1 MTLPCT
7 EAFFPELNLRYSKE
21 SQEYIHTLYHG
32 ASLDAHCRVSAC
44 AVSAGPS
51 SRIKLLHVQKVEE
64 FELGSTGTSLGRNSG
79 FKALVDKPHK
89 VTQCVSRSYRGK
101 EGKLYLR
108 IIGGTDSQ
116 VWNMTKEYSNGVH
129 NEDTIRFPRNRA
141 DVVALMY
148 HKPVKRIPEEVMK
161 KASVAVLKSGLRD
174 VYNMTTTDCMLNGK
188 GISRHIKP
196 WFEIIIRSK
205 GIVQR
210 I

>member
-1 MTLPCT
+1 MAPVLM
-7 EAFFPELNLRYSKE
+7 
-21 SQEYIHTLYHG
+21 HT
-32 ASLDAHCRVSAC
+32 
-44 AVSAGPS
+44 AVSVLVLFLLAQVPVSNSYKCRNLKS
-51 SRIKLLHVQKVEE
+51 SIKVDWDK
-64 FELGSTGTSLGRNSG
+64 LGKKLWIQ
-79 FKALVDKPHK
+79 ALVDKPHK

-129 NEDTIRFPRNRA
+129 NEDTIRFPRIHPPHFYQVLDTDYETYLVEHICNSYRA

-161 KASVAVLKSGLRD
+161 KASAAVLQSGLRD